1 MNRIESRLNG
11 IVLTV
16 AYLPK
21 FDKFTLTTMDSNIPL
36 ELFEVSSFGSCHIGN
51 TKVCQRRMQ
60 GDLCDS

>member
-36 ELFEVSSFGSCHIGN
+36 ELFEVCSLDPVI
-51 TKVCQRRMQ
+51 
-60 GDLCDS
+60 